1 MTLPSF
7 PGDDRPPGTPPAK
20 PQSIL
25 FACSE
30 NAVRSVMAETLA
42 KRLVGRSIY
51 IQSAGVRPGTH
62 DPFVDAVM
70 DEIGLDTVR
79 HRPRRFEDIE
89 DDNFD
94 MIVTLSPEA
103 HHRALDYTRTMAVAV
118 RYWPTADPTAAEGSR
133 DQRLDAYRDTRES
146 LSRRIKDLLA
156 LAPDGLGLS
165 ITRQLL
171 ARKLPAQQCAD
182 GRARAGFRAGR

>member
-1 MTLPSF
+1 MTPAPPPAHRPAPLALPRGGPARADEPAGGLF
-7 PGDDRPPGTPPAK
+7 AEGPGPGRAK

-30 NAVRSVMAETLA
+30 NAVRSVMAETMA

-51 IQSAGVRPGTH
+51 IQSAGVRPGVH

-70 DEIGLDTVR
+70 DELGIDTAR

-94 MIVTLSPEA
+94 LIVTLSPEA
-103 HHRALDYTRTMAVAV
+103 HHRALEYTRAMAIEVL
-118 RYWPTADPTAAEGSR
+118 YWPTADPTGTEGSR
-133 DQRLDAYRDTRES
+133 DSVLRAYRATRDG
-146 LSRRIKDLLA
+146 LSGRIASLLA
-156 LAPDGLGLS
+156 WRPIGS
-165 ITRQLL
+165 V
-171 ARKLPAQQCAD
+171 
-182 GRARAGFRAGR
+182 

>member
-1 MTLPSF
+1 MTP
-7 PGDDRPPGTPPAK
+7 PPAPDDRPGGPPRAK

-30 NAVRSVMAETLA
+30 NAVRSVMAENMA
-42 KRLVGRSIY
+42 KRLVGRSVY

-70 DEIGLDTVR
+70 DELGLDTAR
-79 HRPRRFEDIE
+79 HRPRRFEDLE

-103 HHRALDYTRTMAVAV
+103 HHRALEYTRAMAVDVA
-118 RYWPTADPTAAEGSR
+118 YWPTADPTVMEGSR
-133 DQRLDAYRDTRES
+133 DQRLDAYRATREG
-146 LSRRIKDLLA
+146 LQRRLKDLLSWR
-156 LAPDGLGLS
+156 PIGS
-165 ITRQLL
+165 V
-171 ARKLPAQQCAD
+171 
-182 GRARAGFRAGR
+182 

>member
-1 MTLPSF
+1 MTPLRP
-7 PGDDRPPGTPPAK
+7 PGDDQPPGAPHAK

-30 NAVRSVMAETLA
+30 NAVRSVMAENLA
-42 KRLVGRSIY
+42 KRLVGRSVY

-70 DEIGLDTVR
+70 DEIGLDTAR
-79 HRPRRFEDIE
+79 HKPRRFEDLE

-103 HHRALDYTRTMAVAV
+103 HHRALEYTRAMAVDV
-118 RYWPTADPTAAEGSR
+118 IYWPTADPTATEGSR
-133 DQRLDAYRDTRES
+133 DTVLSAYRATREG
-146 LSRRIKDLLA
+146 LA
-156 LAPDGLGLS
+156 LRLKALVDWRPFGSL
-165 ITRQLL
+165 
-171 ARKLPAQQCAD
+171 
-182 GRARAGFRAGR
+182 

>member
-1 MTLPSF
+1 MTPA
-7 PGDDRPPGTPPAK
+7 PAPDAPPGGPPRAK

-30 NAVRSVMAETLA
+30 NSVRSVMAETMA

-51 IQSAGVRPGTH
+51 IQSAGVRPGAH

-70 DEIGLDTVR
+70 DELGLDSAR
-79 HRPRRFEDIE
+79 HRPRRFEELE

-103 HHRALDYTRTMAVAV
+103 HHRALEYTRAVAV
-118 RYWPTADPTAAEGSR
+118 DVAYWPTADPTVVEGSR
-133 DQRLDAYRDTRES
+133 DQRLDAYRATREG
-146 LSRRIKDLLA
+146 LQRRLRDLLSWR
-156 LAPDGLGLS
+156 PIGS
-165 ITRQLL
+165 V
-171 ARKLPAQQCAD
+171 
-182 GRARAGFRAGR
+182 

>member
-1 MTLPSF
+1 MTSPPS
-7 PGDDRPPGTPPAK
+7 PGDDPSPGAPR

-30 NAVRSVMAETLA
+30 NAVRSVMAETMA
-42 KRLVGRSIY
+42 KRLFGRSIY
-51 IQSAGVRPGTH
+51 IQSAGVRPGVH

-70 DEIGLDTVR
+70 DELGLDTAR

-103 HHRALDYTRTMAVAV
+103 HHRALEYTRTMAVEV
-118 RYWPTADPTAAEGSR
+118 IYWPTADPTATEGARHS
-133 DQRLDAYRDTRES
+133 RLDAYRATREG
-146 LSRRIKDLLA
+146 LWRRIGTLFDRRPPGPL
-156 LAPDGLGLS
+156 
-165 ITRQLL
+165 
-171 ARKLPAQQCAD
+171 
-182 GRARAGFRAGR
+182 

>member
-1 MTLPSF
+1 MTTP
-7 PGDDRPPGTPPAK
+7 PAPDDPPGGPRRAK

-42 KRLVGRSIY
+42 KRLVGRSVY

-70 DEIGLDTVR
+70 DELGLDTAR
-79 HRPRRFEDIE
+79 HRPRRFEDLE

-103 HHRALDYTRTMAVAV
+103 HHRALEYTRAMAVDVA
-118 RYWPTADPTAAEGSR
+118 YWPTADPTAVEGSR
-133 DQRLDAYRDTRES
+133 DQRLDAYRATREG
-146 LSRRIKDLLA
+146 LQRRLKDLLSWR
-156 LAPDGLGLS
+156 PIGS
-165 ITRQLL
+165 V
-171 ARKLPAQQCAD
+171 
-182 GRARAGFRAGR
+182 

>member
-1 MTLPSF
+1 MIAPRA
-7 PGDDRPPGTPPAK
+7 PGNDRPPGAPR

-62 DPFVDAVM
+62 DLFVDAVM
-70 DEIGLDTVR
+70 DEIGLDTTR
-79 HRPRRFEDIE
+79 HRPRRFEDLE

-94 MIVTLSPEA
+94 MMVTLSPEA
-103 HHRALDYTRTMAVAV
+103 HHRALEYTRAMPVEVVYA
-118 RYWPTADPTAAEGSR
+118 PTADPTAVEGSR
-133 DQRLDAYRDTRES
+133 ETVLQAYRATR
-146 LSRRIKDLLA
+146 DGLA
-156 LAPDGLGLS
+156 LRLKS
-165 ITRQLL
+165 LL
-171 ARKLPAQQCAD
+171 DWRPF
-182 GRARAGFRAGR
+182 GMV

>member
-1 MTLPSF
+1 MSAP
-7 PGDDRPPGTPPAK
+7 PDPIEPPGGPPRAV

-70 DEIGLDTVR
+70 DEVGIDTAR

-94 MIVTLSPEA
+94 LIVTLSPEA
-103 HHRALDYTRTMAVAV
+103 HHRALEYTRAMAVEV
-118 RYWPTADPTAAEGSR
+118 IYWPTADPTVAEGSR
-133 DQRLDAYRDTRES
+133 DQRLDAYRATREGLQRRLKEL
-146 LSRRIKDLLA
+146 LSWRPI
-156 LAPDGLGLS
+156 GS
-165 ITRQLL
+165 V
-171 ARKLPAQQCAD
+171 
-182 GRARAGFRAGR
+182 

>member
-1 MTLPSF
+1 MSAERT
-7 PGDDRPPGTPPAK
+7 PGDGRPPGAPRLK

-70 DEIGLDTVR
+70 DEIGLDTAR
-79 HRPRRFEDIE
+79 HKPRRFEDLE

-103 HHRALDYTRTMAVAV
+103 HHRALDYTRAMPVEV
-118 RYWPTADPTAAEGSR
+118 VYVPTADPTATEGSR
-133 DQRLDAYRDTRES
+133 DTVLAAYRATR
-146 LSRRIKDLLA
+146 DGLA
-156 LAPDGLGLS
+156 LRLKVLLDWRPFGLV
-165 ITRQLL
+165 
-171 ARKLPAQQCAD
+171 
-182 GRARAGFRAGR
+182 

>member
-1 MTLPSF
+1 MT
-7 PGDDRPPGTPPAK
+7 RPPASDPPGAALRAK

-30 NAVRSVMAETLA
+30 NAVRSVMAESLA

-70 DEIGLDTVR
+70 DEVGLDTAR
-79 HRPRRFEDIE
+79 HRPRQLEEIE

-103 HHRALDYTRTMAVAV
+103 HHRALDYTRALAVDV
-118 RYWPTADPTAAEGSR
+118 IYWPTADPTVVDGSR
-133 DQRLDAYRDTRES
+133 DQRLDAYRATREG
-146 LSRRIKDLLA
+146 LQRRLKDLLDWR
-156 LAPDGLGLS
+156 PLGS
-165 ITRQLL
+165 V
-171 ARKLPAQQCAD
+171 
-182 GRARAGFRAGR
+182 

>member
-1 MTLPSF
+1 LSASPSGEDERT
-7 PGDDRPPGTPPAK
+7 PGAPRAK

-42 KRLVGRSIY
+42 KRIVGRSVY
-51 IQSAGVRPGTH
+51 IQSAGVRPGVH

-70 DEIGLDTVR
+70 DELGLDTAR
-79 HRPRRFEDIE
+79 HRPRRFEDLE

-103 HHRALDYTRTMAVAV
+103 HHRALAYTSTMSVDV
-118 RYWPTADPTAAEGSR
+118 IYWPTADPTATEGAR
-133 DQRLDAYRDTRES
+133 DRVLDAYRATREG
-146 LSRRIKDLLA
+146 LATRIRALLDWR
-156 LAPDGLGLS
+156 PLG
-165 ITRQLL
+165 TV
-171 ARKLPAQQCAD
+171 
-182 GRARAGFRAGR
+182 

>member
-1 MTLPSF
+1 MK
-7 PGDDRPPGTPPAK
+7 PPPAHDAPFGGAPRAK
-20 PQSIL
+20 PQAIL

-30 NAVRSVMAETLA
+30 NSVRSVMAETLA

-70 DEIGLDTVR
+70 DELGLDTVR

-94 MIVTLSPEA
+94 LIVTLSPEA
-103 HHRALDYTRTMAVAV
+103 HHRALEYTRALAVDV
-118 RYWPTADPTAAEGSR
+118 SYWPTVDPTAIEGSR
-133 DQRLDAYRDTRES
+133 ERRLDAYRATRDG
-146 LSRRIKDLLA
+146 LQRRLKDLLDWR
-156 LAPDGLGLS
+156 PLGS
-165 ITRQLL
+165 V
-171 ARKLPAQQCAD
+171 
-182 GRARAGFRAGR
+182 

>member
-1 MTLPSF
+1 MVFAP
-7 PGDDRPPGTPPAK
+7 PRPR

-30 NAVRSVMAETLA
+30 NAVRSVMAEGLA
-42 KRLVGRSIY
+42 KRQFGRSVY
-51 IQSAGVRPGTH
+51 IQSAGVRPGEH

-70 DEIGLDTVR
+70 DEVGLDTLK

-103 HHRALDYTRTMAVAV
+103 HHRALDYTRTMAIDVI
-118 RYWPTADPTAAEGSR
+118 YWPTMDPTGTEGSR
-133 DQRLDAYRDTRES
+133 DTVLDAYRTTREM
-146 LSRRIKDLLA
+146 LRRRI
-156 LAPDGLGLS
+156 LGLMDWRP
-165 ITRQLL
+165 IGTV
-171 ARKLPAQQCAD
+171 
-182 GRARAGFRAGR
+182 